1 MTIVSQNYNNLIKNL
16 IQKHI
21 LLIEKLSWTVK
32 MKVFKLVLQLSH
44 L

>member
-21 LLIEKLSWTVK
+21 LLIEKLS
-32 MKVFKLVLQLSH
+32 
-44 L
+44 